1 MYSSRMIDPSGTSV
15 TIEPTR
21 RVRGQLRVPGD
32 KSISHRYVL
41 LAAVADGTSTVH
53 NYAPGT
59 DCAATLRCLQA
70 LGVNI
75 QIVQSS
81 PNEPSTIMVVGR
93 GRQGLRASSSVV
105 DAQNSGSTIRLLAGI
120 LAAHPFKTV
129 ITGDASRRRRPMG
142 RIVEPLQQMG
152 AQIDTVDGCPPMT
165 ISGTTLRGVSYA
177 PPIASAQVK
186 GSLLLA
192 GLYASGTTRV
202 TELTP
207 TRDHTERAFS
217 AFGVEVR
224 REGCR
229 VEVAGGQHPTATSL
243 RVPGDLSSA
252 AFLVAAAAALPGS
265 ELEIMNVGLN
275 TTRTVFLDVLRA
287 AGAHIS
293 VKVSGTAAG
302 EPFGTINVRQ
312 GQLSPLQI
320 DAGQVPGMID
330 ELPALAAMACF
341 GKGLR
346 VSGAAELRAK
356 ESDRISVLATG
367 LRSLGGTVDETPD
380 GFHVHPATLTGGT
393 VDAAGD
399 HRMAMAFAIAA
410 LGATGPTTIMDR
422 TAVDVSYP
430 EFFTKLESIC
440 E

>member
-1 MYSSRMIDPSGTSV
+1 MPDPSETSV
-15 TIEPTR
+15 TIEPTCC
-21 RVRGQLRVPGD
+21 VRGQLRVPGD
-32 KSISHRYVL
+32 KSISHRYAL
-41 LAAVADGTSTVH
+41 LAAMANGTSTIH
-53 NYAPGT
+53 NYAPGA

-70 LGVNI
+70 LGVDI

-81 PNEPSTIMVVGR
+81 TNKPATIMVVGR

-105 DAQNSGSTIRLLAGI
+105 DAENSGSTMRLLTGI

-129 ITGDASRRRRPMG
+129 ITGDASLRRRPMG
-142 RIVEPLQQMG
+142 RIVKPLQQMG
-152 AQIDTVDGCPPMT
+152 AQIDTVDDRPPIT

-192 GLYASGTTRV
+192 GLYASGTTQV

-207 TRDHTERAFS
+207 TRDHTERAFR
-217 AFGVEVR
+217 AFGIKVCH
-224 REGCR
+224 EGRR
-229 VEVAGGQHPTATSL
+229 VEVVGGQHPTAASL

-265 ELEIMNVGLN
+265 ELEITDVGLN
-275 TTRTVFLDVLRA
+275 TTRTAFLDVLRA
-287 AGAHIS
+287 AGAHIA
-293 VKVSGTAAG
+293 VQVSGTTAG

-312 GQLSPLQI
+312 GQLGPLRI
-320 DAGQVPGMID
+320 DAGQVPEMID
-330 ELPALAAMACF
+330 ELPALAAIACF
-341 GKGLR
+341 GGGLR
-346 VSGAAELRAK
+346 VRGAAELRAK

-367 LRSLGGTVDETPD
+367 LRALGGTVDETPD

-399 HRMAMAFAIAA
+399 HRMAMAFAIGA
-410 LGATGPTTIMDR
+410 LGATGPTTI
-422 TAVDVSYP
+422 TGCNVVDVSYP
-430 EFFTKLESIC
+430 GFFTKLRSIC